1 MAAPGALVGTPFEVE
16 ISTIQTD
23 LRGLKTA
30 CAVWKNVAGG
40 FQGLRFA
47 TALTC
52 SCQSN
57 RPERLGR
64 PDGRSSKYR
73 IFLGK
78 RSPGT
83 HVNSMRSITS
93 PNIMKI

>member
-1 MAAPGALVGTPFEVE
+1 MAAPRALVGAPFEVE

-30 CAVWKNVAGG
+30 CAVWETVAGG
-40 FQGLRFA
+40 VQGLRFD
-47 TALTC
+47 TALTS

-64 PDGRSSKYR
+64 PTAVARNTEFSWANGAQELMLTR
-73 IFLGK
+73 
-78 RSPGT
+78 
-83 HVNSMRSITS
+83 
-93 PNIMKI
+93 

>member
-1 MAAPGALVGTPFEVE
+1 MAAPRALVGAPFEVE

-30 CAVWKNVAGG
+30 CAVWETVAGEV
-40 FQGLRFA
+40 QGLRFV
-47 TALTC
+47 TALTS

-64 PDGRSSKYR
+64 PDGCSSKYR

-83 HVNSMRSITS
+83 QSC
-93 PNIMKI
+93 